1 MNQAI
6 KWLFVITM
14 FLGSMLPQGYSDKTA
29 ECTSPVGKN
38 GLCKPLQECRS
49 IAKLLPLEPIKSPD
63 ILGFLNASRC
73 SVPDVKNSIPL
84 FCCPMERIPKLPNC
98 GIGETFRLIGGQSVF
113 LSEFAWTAVVEYR
126 HRVEGSIRPH
136 CGATLVSPR
145 YVLTAAHCIPSDT
158 DDWKAVSVRL
168 GEHDLSTSPD
178 CENEMCADTP
188 ITAGIEKIVVHE
200 GYDPLSKGRYDDIAL
215 VRLDREIEF
224 GLDVLPVCLPFGE
237 SDRTRNITG
246 EWEAKS
252 IGWGLSRSA
261 NASNEKLKVKLN
273 ILDRK
278 QCSDLDGVILRETQ
292 FCTKIRNNKDIC
304 SADSGGSLI
313 LRESKHH
320 MANIL
325 YGIASYGKSGLCGTK
340 EETAV
345 FTDVTKYV
353 DWIDN
358 NIEL

>member
-1 MNQAI
+1 
-6 KWLFVITM
+6 
-14 FLGSMLPQGYSDKTA
+14 
-29 ECTSPVGKN
+29 
-38 GLCKPLQECRS
+38 
-49 IAKLLPLEPIKSPD
+49 
-63 ILGFLNASRC
+63 
-73 SVPDVKNSIPL
+73 
-84 FCCPMERIPKLPNC
+84 
-98 GIGETFRLIGGQSVF
+98 
-113 LSEFAWTAVVEYR
+113 
-126 HRVEGSIRPH
+126 
-136 CGATLVSPR
+136 
-145 YVLTAAHCIPSDT
+145 
-158 DDWKAVSVRL
+158 
-168 GEHDLSTSPD
+168 
-178 CENEMCADTP
+178 MCADTP

-252 IGWGLSRSA
+252 IGWGLSRSGMFMNVDFFLELKIDNIQLYFLTFIA

-278 QCSDLDGVILRETQ
+278 QCSDLDGVILRDTQ